1 VAKSWSCDNRSL
13 ENADPTAVPAARA
26 SAALRASMSGRWS
39 RPRKL
44 SGSLYAKLK
53 ARREDRCHGHSRTV
67 CTARSPSNSG
77 STAENVTMSNS
88 KASVTTSGLVITI
101 CATGLVVLL
110 HYEDVFDF
118 PVVATYL
125 DWITACIYHAVPALT
140 HLPPGSDMWISSV
153 ALGALAFTLASLS
166 VALVFPT
173 IRSRR
178 HGSTSATPSTTA
190 SEGEN

>member
-1 VAKSWSCDNRSL
+1 
-13 ENADPTAVPAARA
+13 
-26 SAALRASMSGRWS
+26 
-39 RPRKL
+39 
-44 SGSLYAKLK
+44 
-53 ARREDRCHGHSRTV
+53 
-67 CTARSPSNSG
+67 
-77 STAENVTMSNS
+77 
-88 KASVTTSGLVITI
+88 
-101 CATGLVVLL
+101 VLL